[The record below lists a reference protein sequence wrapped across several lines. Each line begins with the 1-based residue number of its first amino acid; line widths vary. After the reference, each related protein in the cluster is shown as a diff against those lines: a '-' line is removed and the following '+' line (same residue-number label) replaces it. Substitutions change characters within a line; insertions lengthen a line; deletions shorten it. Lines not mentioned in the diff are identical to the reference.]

1 MPTCATDVIPP
12 PLKSAIVRHPLV
24 VSPDTTVIDAIAQ
37 MSGARSFCQTTRTED
52 SQKNDLYVEARSS
65 CVLVVENEQIIGI
78 LTERD
83 VVRSIAQQQPLDRA
97 VCEVMAHPVITLRES
112 DFKNLFLAI
121 NLLQQYKIRH
131 LPIVD
136 DRNRPVGLITH
147 ESLQQT
153 SRPIDLLRLRQ
164 VAEVMT
170 EKVISASADS
180 SLLTIAQTMAEHR
193 ISCVIIVESISN
205 ATETLLIP
213 IGIITERDLV
223 QFQALGLN
231 SETCKAKTV
240 MSTPVFTVKPD
251 DSLWRVQQIVEQ
263 HFIHR
268 LAVTGKRGELLG
280 IVTQSSLLQILHPL
294 ELYNL
299 AEVLGVKVAQLE
311 AEKITLLKNR
321 TVELEQQVE
330 ARTAALNAKIQQ
342 EKLIAHLAAQI
353 RSSLSLQTILETTV
367 AQIRQ
372 VLGCDRVTIWQFI
385 ADWETIAVAEST
397 DSPVSSIGER
407 VRDIC
412 FQQEQ
417 AEIYR
422 QGKIRVVS
430 DIYTTEMSDCHRQMA
445 IRLQI
450 RAKILVPLMCGDK
463 LWGLL
468 NAVESQHARNWQQSE
483 VELLQA
489 LSLHLAIAL
498 QQATIHQQLQEELSQ
513 RKQAQA
519 HLLESEARWQFALEG
534 SGDGVWDWNVQ
545 TDRVFFSRQWKAMLG
560 YSDSEVG
567 NTLAEWHSR
576 VHPDDKAGCYADLNK
591 HLRGQTPTYQNEHR
605 IRCQDGSYKWILD
618 RGKVIERTADGK
630 PLRVIGTHTDITD
643 RKAAESVLRQY
654 ERMVASATDGI
665 ALLDRNYIYRFV
677 NRVYLERNEK
687 SVEEIIGHSVAEL
700 LGETGFQTIIQPYLD
715 RCLTGKVQQYE
726 EWFDYQNGSRRFI
739 RVTYNPYFDLDGT
752 ITGIVVTTHDLT
764 ALKQTE
770 QALQESEQFLRSIY
784 EGVEQAIFTVDVLE
798 NGEFRHIAFNPAATR
813 LWGKLIEE
821 IDANSPEENF
831 HYINCVRTG
840 SAISYEQC
848 VISNNTPTW
857 WLTALNPI
865 RDSSSRIYRIVGTST
880 DITLRKQAQTML
892 KLQNSILERIAK
904 AEPLSMI
911 LDALLGTVELQIVDS
926 LCSIMLCD
934 GDGKLHC
941 TVAPQ
946 LPEGYLRAI
955 DGISIGEGVGSCGT
969 AAFRREPVIVS
980 DIATD
985 PLWENYQNLALEYG
999 LKACWSLPIISSDN
1013 RILGVFAIYYRRIC
1027 TPQTQEL
1034 ENMIRIAN
1042 IAGIA
1047 IERDLAAKTLQQLNQ
1062 NLENLVAER
1071 TAALQASEE
1080 RWHLALKGAN
1090 DGIWDWDL
1098 KTNRIFFSDR
1108 WKEMRGFTSEEI
1120 GNTLDECLSR
1130 IHPDDFDRVMTALD
1144 EHFASRTE
1152 FFEVEY
1158 RVRRKDGAYMWVLDR
1173 AQALRDES
1181 GQVVRMIGSESDI
1194 TARKQAEIALR
1205 DSERRY
1211 ATLAAAAPVAI
1222 FRFDTPL
1229 NCVYV
1234 SDRWSEMTGRPI
1246 ESALGTGWIDSL
1258 HPQDRD
1264 RLLEQYTQRYTQSH
1278 RDNRVFNCGEG
1289 RHLCPDGT
1297 VNWFYVQVVKEIDA
1311 DGRLIG
1317 YIGTLTDITEN
1328 KQIEAKLQ
1336 NINQALQNAVEGI
1349 SRLDIDRR
1357 YVSVNPAYAKLCGYE
1372 PNETI
1377 GMEWLQTVHPDDIAM
1392 MEAAYREMLK
1402 TNKAEVEV
1410 RGIRKDK
1417 SSFHQQVTMI
1427 AAYDEIGNFV
1437 GHYSFSKDISDRK
1450 QAEEILKAERLR
1462 LQLALDAA
1470 EMGTWSCSLPVGKL
1484 IWSDRTQEIFGFVP
1498 GTFSGDRETF
1508 IAMVHPEDTARVLE
1522 SISATFETKAPYRIE
1537 YRIRRLDGEI
1547 RWLAVWGVILNDVPT
1562 TDRQI
1567 VGVVSDITEMKQ
1579 AEIAL
1584 QESEM
1589 RFRRMF
1595 DSSVVGM
1602 IFADFQGHITAA
1614 NDFFLE
1620 MMGYTREELDADAI
1634 HWDAITP
1641 EEHMPADI
1649 RAMEHLIQYG
1659 YITPWEKEYYRK
1671 DGSRISVLIGA
1682 ALLPGTKDRTICV
1695 VLDISDRKQ
1704 AERENERL
1712 KNRLQFVL
1720 SSTPAAIYTCEL
1732 NPNYRTTFISDNIR
1746 TVMGYTPEEFLST
1759 SGFWADHINPEDA
1772 PRILAELSQ
1781 LFERGH
1787 YIYEY
1792 RFLHKDGTYRWVRD
1806 EFRLVRNRE
1815 GNPVEIVGYIA
1826 DISARKQIE
1835 AELANSEAK
1844 YRGLVEG
1851 ANDTIWLSD
1860 INKTLIYLSPQ
1871 FKKLFGWD
1879 ANEWIGKPFTDL
1891 VHPDDLPFIETD
1903 RKQNIELSK
1912 KSNNVEFRHRHRD
1925 GHYVWVRTSATPIHS
1940 DEGQVIG
1947 VQGILSDIS
1956 ELKQAEIALQ
1966 TSENRFRQVF
1976 TSNIVGVMFTDFSGQ
1991 IFDANDRFLEI
2002 IGYTREDLN
2011 AERINWINLTP
2022 IEHIANDRKAM
2033 AHLECYQAID
2043 PWEKEYYRQDG
2054 SRVSVLVGVALLSE
2068 TDSTCVCVVMDI
2080 SDRKQYE
2087 LQLKETNENLAR
2099 ATRLKDEFL
2108 ANMSHELRTP
2118 LNAILGMAEGLQDL
2132 VFGSLN
2138 ERQIRALQTI
2148 SRSGSHLLEVINDIL
2163 DVAKIESGQIELNFI
2178 PTAIAPLCQSSL
2190 TFIKQQALKKNIQLE
2205 IKLPDNLPDLSID
2218 ERRIRQVLINLLNNA
2233 VKFTPAGGRITLE
2246 VSLKQ
2251 DNTNSDSAKIASP
2264 SYLQIAVI
2272 DTGIG
2277 IAPEN
2282 INKLFQPFIQIDS
2295 ALNRQYTGTG
2305 LGLVLVKR
2313 IVELHGGQVGVTSE
2327 LGVGSRFTIELPCI
2341 VAAPSLSV
2349 PETQA
2354 EPYPELSQPEQEA
2367 SPLILLAEDNE
2378 VNINTIAS
2386 YLTVKGYRL
2395 LIAKNGLEAIE
2406 LAESEK
2412 PELILMDIQMP
2423 EMDGLEATQK
2433 IRRNPNLADIPIVA
2447 LTALAMDSDRDRC
2460 FAAGV
2465 DEYLT
2470 KPVKL
2475 KQLVTTIQRFLKQ
2488 GNPRMVS

>member
-1 MPTCATDVIPP
+1 MSTCVTDVIPP
-12 PLKSAIVRHPLV
+12 PLKSAIVPNPLV

-37 MSGARSFCQTTRTED
+37 MSGARSFCQTTRTEE
-52 SQKNDLYVEARSS
+52 SQKNDLYLEARSS
-65 CVLVVENEQIIGI
+65 CVLVAENEQIIGI

-97 VCEVMAHPVITLRES
+97 IRQVMAHPAITLRES
-112 DFKNLFLAI
+112 AFKDLFLAI

-136 DRNRPVGLITH
+136 DRNRPVGLLTH
-147 ESLQQT
+147 ETLQQT

-170 EKVISASADS
+170 GKVISAEADS
-180 SLLTIAQTMAEHR
+180 SLLTIAQTMADHR
-193 ISCVIIVESISN
+193 ISCVIIVESFSN
-205 ATETLLIP
+205 ATETLPIP

-231 SETCKAKTV
+231 LQTCQAKTV

-251 DSLWRVQQIVEQ
+251 DSLRTVQQIVEQ

-330 ARTAALNAKIQQ
+330 ARTAALNAKVQQ
-342 EKLIAHLAAQI
+342 EKLIADLAAQI

-385 ADWETIAVAEST
+385 ADWESIAVAEST
-397 DSPVSSIGER
+397 DSPLSTIGER
-407 VRDIC
+407 VRDTC
-412 FQQEQ
+412 FKEDM

-430 DIYTTEMSDCHRQMA
+430 DIYTTEMSDCHRDMT

-450 RAKILVPLMCGDK
+450 RAKILVPLMCGDE

-468 NAVESQHARNWQQSE
+468 NATESQHARNWQQSE

-519 HLLESEARWQFALEG
+519 RLRESEARWQFALEG
-534 SGDGVWDWNVQ
+534 SGDGVWDWNIQ
-545 TDRVFFSRQWKAMLG
+545 TDRVFFSEQWKAMLG
-560 YSDSEVG
+560 YSDAEVG

-591 HLRGQTPTYQNEHR
+591 HLRGKTPTYRNEHR
-605 IRCQDGSYKWILD
+605 IQCQDGSYKWILD

-643 RKAAESVLRQY
+643 RKVAESVLRQY
-654 ERMVASATDGI
+654 ERMIASATDGI

-677 NRVYLERNEK
+677 NHLYLEQNQK
-687 SVEEIIGHSVAEL
+687 SSPEIVGHSVTEL
-700 LGETGFQTIIQPYLD
+700 CGESIFSTSVQPRLD
-715 RCLTGKVQQYE
+715 LCLAGEAQQYE
-726 EWFDYQNGSRRFI
+726 EWFHYQNGSRQFI
-739 RVTYNPYFDLDGT
+739 RITYNPYFELDGT
-752 ITGIVVTTHDLT
+752 ITGVVVTTHDLT
-764 ALKQTE
+764 ALKQTA

-798 NGEFRHIAFNPAATR
+798 NGEFRHIAFNPIAAR

-848 VISNNTPTW
+848 VVSNNTPTW
-857 WLTALNPI
+857 WLTTLNPI
-865 RDSSSRIYRIVGTST
+865 RDSSSRIYRIIGTST

-904 AEPLSMI
+904 AEPLAVI

-934 GDGKLHC
+934 RDGKLRC
-941 TVAPQ
+941 TAAPQ
-946 LPEGYLRAI
+946 LPEAYLRAI

-969 AAFRREPVIVS
+969 AAFRRQPVIVS

-985 PLWENYQNLALEYG
+985 PLTKNYRNLPLEYG
-999 LKACWSLPIISSDN
+999 LKACWSVPIIGSDN

-1034 ENMIRIAN
+1034 ENIIRIAN

-1047 IERDLAAKTLQQLNQ
+1047 IERELAAKTLQQLNQ
-1062 NLENLVAER
+1062 NLESLVADR

-1080 RWHLALKGAN
+1080 RWHLALKGSN

-1098 KTNRIFFSDR
+1098 KTDRIFFSDR

-1120 GNTLDECLSR
+1120 GNTPDECLSR
-1130 IHPDDFDRVMTALD
+1130 IHPDDLERVMAAVD
-1144 EHFASRTE
+1144 EHFADRTE

-1158 RVRRKDGAYMWVLDR
+1158 RVRRKDGSYMWVLDR

-1181 GQVVRMIGSESDI
+1181 GQVVRMIGSDSDI

-1205 DSERRY
+1205 ESERRY
-1211 ATLAAAAPVAI
+1211 ASLAAAAPVAI

-1234 SDRWSEMTGRPI
+1234 SDRWSEMTGKPT
-1246 ESALGTGWIDSL
+1246 ESALGRGWIDSL

-1264 RLLEQYTQRYTQSH
+1264 RLLEQYRQGYTLSH
-1278 RDNRVFNCGEG
+1278 RENQIFNCGEG
-1289 RHLCPDGT
+1289 RHLRPDGT
-1297 VNWFYVQVVKEIDA
+1297 VHWFYVQIVKEIDA

-1317 YIGTLTDITEN
+1317 YIGTLTDITEK

-1336 NINQALQNAVEGI
+1336 NLNEALQNAVEGI

-1357 YVSVNPAYAKLCGYE
+1357 YVSVNPAYAKLCGCE
-1372 PNETI
+1372 PNEII
-1377 GMEWLQTVHPDDIAM
+1377 GMQWFQTVHPDDIAM

-1410 RGIRKDK
+1410 RGIRPDG
-1417 SSFHQQVTMI
+1417 SNFYQQVTII

-1437 GHYSFSKDISDRK
+1437 GHYSFSK
-1450 QAEEILKAERLR
+1450 
-1462 LQLALDAA
+1462 
-1470 EMGTWSCSLPVGKL
+1470 
-1484 IWSDRTQEIFGFVP
+1484 
-1498 GTFSGDRETF
+1498 
-1508 IAMVHPEDTARVLE
+1508 
-1522 SISATFETKAPYRIE
+1522 
-1537 YRIRRLDGEI
+1537 
-1547 RWLAVWGVILNDVPT
+1547 
-1562 TDRQI
+1562 
-1567 VGVVSDITEMKQ
+1567 
-1579 AEIAL
+1579 
-1584 QESEM
+1584 
-1589 RFRRMF
+1589 
-1595 DSSVVGM
+1595 
-1602 IFADFQGHITAA
+1602 
-1614 NDFFLE
+1614 
-1620 MMGYTREELDADAI
+1620 
-1634 HWDAITP
+1634 
-1641 EEHMPADI
+1641 
-1649 RAMEHLIQYG
+1649 
-1659 YITPWEKEYYRK
+1659 
-1671 DGSRISVLIGA
+1671 
-1682 ALLPGTKDRTICV
+1682 
-1695 VLDISDRKQ
+1695 DISDRKQ

-1720 SSTPAAIYTCEL
+1720 SSTPAAIYTCQL
-1732 NPNYRTTFISDNIR
+1732 NPNYGATFISDNIR
-1746 TVMGYTPEEFLST
+1746 TLMGYTSEEFLS
-1759 SGFWADHINPEDA
+1759 SSEFWADHINPEDA
-1772 PRILAELSQ
+1772 PRIFAELSHV
-1781 LFERGH
+1781 FERGH
-1787 YIYEY
+1787 NISEY

-1806 EFRLVRNRE
+1806 EFRLVRDRE

-1826 DISARKQIE
+1826 
-1835 AELANSEAK
+1835 
-1844 YRGLVEG
+1844 
-1851 ANDTIWLSD
+1851 
-1860 INKTLIYLSPQ
+1860 
-1871 FKKLFGWD
+1871 
-1879 ANEWIGKPFTDL
+1879 
-1891 VHPDDLPFIETD
+1891 
-1903 RKQNIELSK
+1903 
-1912 KSNNVEFRHRHRD
+1912 
-1925 GHYVWVRTSATPIHS
+1925 
-1940 DEGQVIG
+1940 
-1947 VQGILSDIS
+1947 
-1956 ELKQAEIALQ
+1956 
-1966 TSENRFRQVF
+1966 
-1976 TSNIVGVMFTDFSGQ
+1976 
-1991 IFDANDRFLEI
+1991 
-2002 IGYTREDLN
+2002 
-2011 AERINWINLTP
+2011 
-2022 IEHIANDRKAM
+2022 
-2033 AHLECYQAID
+2033 
-2043 PWEKEYYRQDG
+2043 
-2054 SRVSVLVGVALLSE
+2054 
-2068 TDSTCVCVVMDI
+2068 DI

-2148 SRSGSHLLEVINDIL
+2148 ARSGSHLLEVINDIL

-2178 PTAIAPLCQSSL
+2178 RTAIAPLCQSSL

-2205 IKLPDNLPDLSID
+2205 VKLPANLPDLSID

-2233 VKFTPAGGRITLE
+2233 VKFTPAAGRITLE

-2251 DNTNSDSAKIASP
+2251 DNTNSDSAKITSP
-2264 SYLQIAVI
+2264 NCLQIAVI

-2327 LGVGSRFTIELPCI
+2327 LGVGSCFTIELPCI
-2341 VAAPSLSV
+2341 VAAPSLSA

-2354 EPYPELSQPEQEA
+2354 ELYPELSQPEQEA

-2386 YLTVKGYRL
+2386 YLTAKGYRL
-2395 LIAKNGLEAIE
+2395 AIAKNGLEAIQ

-2433 IRRNPNLADIPIVA
+2433 IRRNPNLAHIPIVA
-2447 LTALAMDSDRDRC
+2447 LTALAMDGDRDRC

-2475 KQLVTTIQRFLKQ
+2475 KQLVTTIQGFLKQ